1 MPPQQNSFVSN
12 GARRC
17 RPLIGTVALLL
28 SIAGSTLCSH
38 AAESN
43 SIAPRILTN
52 IYDIW
57 ELPRAERAEPHRMR
71 TELTIYI
78 FDSEWNNAWG
88 ECNGR
93 PTWLPIADAPFP
105 LHAGQRV
112 AIDGVIIP
120 LSQRFTWDQTQI
132 RVLEEDVDLKAT
144 AVHNLNDNPIDLKG
158 RLVQV
163 EGLIDTQLEDPTHV
177 SINFL
182 SGDARAV
189 AYVLKETN
197 AAPIRFHEG
206 DLIRIKCVYSPQFDR
221 NGNLGELSLY
231 VARTTDVEVI
241 GSLKTDPRFAVP
253 LISTQ
258 EIQEDTPT
266 NNLLHVAGVVRNHEP
281 GKWVTLWDDTGQVMV
296 QSRQTQPLR
305 PGDPI
310 EAIGYPY
317 IVGVGQCL
325 HAGLY
330 RSIPPDRQTS
340 RGFASPPGSVLRIA
354 ERVRDLSREDAE
366 RHPPVDFR
374 AIVTWS
380 HPQSPFAYVE
390 DASGGIRIANPK
402 WEGTDASKPGSIVMV
417 RGEAAEG
424 DFVPVVTNAVVSRI
438 GWWNLDEARLVT
450 LEQALTGVED
460 GNWVEMRGFVRKVN
474 PSRGLTQLELS
485 TSSGEFQLW
494 APATQSFDYLQGSVI
509 RVRGVCV
516 AVSNPRH
523 QLTGIQIWA
532 PDVKYLQVE
541 ERAPDDLFAAP
552 LRSMD
557 GLRRFNLQN
566 TLNQRVRTAGT
577 VVLHAPGR
585 YVYAQDGADSIFA
598 LAQQQEVLRPGD
610 RIEIVGF
617 PGNEGRRFLLREA
630 AYRRISTGGEP
641 TPLLLSA
648 VHSVNLDWEGLLAK
662 ADGTLLNAVEKDG
675 KARLIVRTKD
685 SAFEVSL
692 DLNGVDA
699 TKKLRDLELGS
710 RVSVTGVYE
719 VQSDEYGKP
728 RSFLL
733 HLRSWNDVQ
742 VLQQSPWWTFARLLW
757 VLLGVL
763 GVFLIALIW
772 GILISRKNAALWQ
785 AQAELKA
792 ANDKLEL
799 RVEERTQ
806 ELREQVAAKERAH
819 DELAR
824 VQEDLM
830 LISRRAGMAEVATG
844 VLHNVGNVLNS
855 VNVSAALLSE
865 RLRYCRVESVAKTA
879 ELLNKQRAQLG
890 RFLSE
895 DPRGKALPGYIQELA
910 DSLLQDKRD
919 MQGEIETLAKNIE
932 HIKIIVGMQQSYAKV
947 AGVLEQLD
955 PRDLAEDAI
964 QINSAAFDRHH
975 IQLVRDYQP
984 VPRVM
989 VDRHKVLQILVNLLN
1004 NAKHALNQTDAER
1017 TVYFGIRRAGPNQVH
1032 LVVQDNGMG
1041 IAPENLNR
1049 IFSQGFT
1056 TRKDGHGFGLH
1067 SGANSAKEL
1076 GGSLTAHS
1084 EGPNRGATF
1093 VLELPV
1099 PDPAPGATPT
1109 QAHP

>member
-1 MPPQQNSFVSN
+1 MPPQNSIVSK

-17 RPLIGTVALLL
+17 RPLIGTVVLLL
-28 SIAGSTLCSH
+28 SIAGIAHFSR
-38 AAESN
+38 AEESISN

-93 PTWLPIADAPFP
+93 PVWLPIADAPYP
-105 LHAGQRV
+105 LHAGQRI
-112 AIDGVIIP
+112 AIDGIVIP
-120 LSQRFTWDQTQI
+120 LSQRFLWDQTEVK
-132 RVLEEDVDLKAT
+132 VLEENANLRTIPVRNLNENPNYLKA
-144 AVHNLNDNPIDLKG
+144 

-163 EGLIDTQLEDPTHV
+163 EGVIDMQLEDPTHV

-189 AYVLKETN
+189 AYVMKGTN
-197 AAPIRFHEG
+197 ATPIHFHEG
-206 DLIRIKCVYSPQFDR
+206 DLVRLKCVYSPQFDR

-231 VARTTDVEVI
+231 VSQREDVEVI

-253 LISTQ
+253 LTPTQ

-266 NNLLHVAGVVRNHEP
+266 NNLLHVAGVVRSHEP
-281 GKWVTLWDDTGQVMV
+281 GKWVTIWDNTGQVMV
-296 QSRQTQPLR
+296 QSKQTQPLR

-310 EAIGYPY
+310 EAIGFPY
-317 IVGVGQCL
+317 VVGVRQCL
-325 HAGLY
+325 HGGLY
-330 RSIPPDRQTS
+330 RLATPDYAIS
-340 RGFASPPGSVLRIA
+340 PGFVNPPGSVIRVA
-354 ERVRDLSREDAE
+354 ERVRDLSRAEAE
-366 RHPPVDFR
+366 RHPAVDFR
-374 AIVTWS
+374 AVVTWS
-380 HPQSPFAYVE
+380 HAQSSFAYVE

-402 WEGTDASKPGSIVMV
+402 WEGKDAAKPGSVVMV
-417 RGEAAEG
+417 HGEAAEG
-424 DFVPVVTNAVVSRI
+424 DFVPVVTNAVITRI
-438 GWWNLDEARLVT
+438 GWWNLDEARLVS

-474 PSRGLTQLELS
+474 PVRGLTQLELS
-485 TSSGEFQLW
+485 TSSGEFQVW
-494 APATQSFDYLQGSVI
+494 TPATQPFDYLQGSVI
-509 RVRGVCV
+509 RVRGVCA
-516 AVSNPRH
+516 AVSNARH

-532 PDVKYLQVE
+532 PDVKYLMVDEQ
-541 ERAPDDLFAAP
+541 APDDLFAVP
-552 LRSMD
+552 LRPMD
-557 GLRRFNLQN
+557 SLRRFNLQN

-585 YVYAQDGADSIFA
+585 YVYAQDGADSVFA
-598 LAQQQEVLRPGD
+598 LTQQSEVLRPGD

-630 AYRRISTGGEP
+630 TYRRISVGDEP
-641 TPLLLSA
+641 KPLHLSA
-648 VHSVNLDWEGLLAK
+648 VHSVNVDWEGLLAR
-662 ADGTLLNAVEKDG
+662 AEGTLLNAVEKDG
-675 KARLIVRTKD
+675 KARLIVRTRD

-692 DLNGVDA
+692 DSTGADTA
-699 TKKLRDLELGS
+699 KKLQDLEPGS
-710 RVSVTGVYE
+710 QLAVTGVYE
-719 VQSDEYGKP
+719 VQSDEYSKP

-742 VLQQSPWWTFARLLW
+742 VLQRPPWWTFARLFW
-757 VLLGVL
+757 VLLGVV
-763 GVFLIALIW
+763 GVFVVALVW
-772 GILISRKNAALWQ
+772 GILISRKNVALWQ
-785 AQAELKA
+785 AQADLQA
-792 ANDKLEL
+792 VNDKLEL

-806 ELREQVAAKERAH
+806 ELREQVTAKEHAR

-824 VQEDLM
+824 MQEDLM

-855 VNVSAALLSE
+855 VNVSAALLNE
-865 RLRYCRVESVAKTA
+865 RLRYCRVESVAKIA
-879 ELLNKQRAQLG
+879 ELLIKQRIQLAH
-890 RFLSE
+890 FLSE
-895 DPRGKALPGYIQELA
+895 DPRGKALPSYIQELA
-910 DSLLQDKRD
+910 ESLLEDKRD
-919 MQGEIETLAKNIE
+919 MQNEIESLSKNIE

-947 AGVLEQLD
+947 AGVLEHLD
-955 PRDLAEDAI
+955 PKDLAEDAI
-964 QINSAAFDRHH
+964 QINSAAFDRHQ
-975 IQLVRDYQP
+975 IQLVRDYRP
-984 VPRVM
+984 VARVM

-1004 NAKHALNQTDAER
+1004 NAKHALNESESNR
-1017 TVYFGIRRAGPNQVH
+1017 KVTVSVRPSGSQHVH
-1032 LVVQDNGMG
+1032 LVVKDNGIG
-1041 IAPENLNR
+1041 IAPENLSR

-1076 GGSLTAHS
+1076 GGSLTAQS
-1084 EGPNRGATF
+1084 EGPGRGATF

-1099 PDPAPGATPT
+1099 SGTAPSPK
-1109 QAHP
+1109 